1 MNINRHNYEEF
12 FLMYVDHE
20 LTASERRLVEAF
32 VRENQ
37 DLGEELDL
45 LQQTK
50 LVADPAIR
58 FENKDFL
65 MKETPDHPGINFTNY
80 EEYFLLYADNE
91 LNSEDRRAVEA
102 FVVQSE
108 RLSKE
113 FSWILQCRLEPDY
126 DISYEGKEDL
136 YRNSRDRKPLFI
148 TWYSMV
154 AAAVLMVVGGWL
166 VFRLLNKPSV
176 TQLKNTT
183 EAVAHVKQPEP
194 TKNIPSAVTPATP
207 QSLENTKKGTVM
219 EIASLQPR
227 KKSSLLAK
235 NDQEQQA
242 APVQPDENKTA
253 LAARKNIEP
262 AHQVSMPEKI
272 NTAELGSV
280 LNPASDQ
287 MLASL
292 SHPAV
297 ESPASQKE
305 PPDQSASQLAFTS
318 MTADSEDGINVLTT
332 SSGKNKMRGIFRK
345 VSRVFGK
352 TTGMDDE
359 GSDRAVLIGN
369 IQIALK

>member
-37 DLGEELDL
+37 DLGEELHL

-102 FVVQSE
+102 FVAQSE

-126 DISYEGKEDL
+126 SISYENKEDL
-136 YRNSRDRKPLFI
+136 YRNSQDRKPLFI
-148 TWYSMV
+148 TWYRMV
-154 AAAVLMVVGGWL
+154 AAAVLLLLGGWL
-166 VFRLLNKPSV
+166 VFRLNKPSV
-176 TQLKNTT
+176 PQVKNAT
-183 EAVAHVKQPEP
+183 EAVARVKQPEP
-194 TKNIPSAVTPATP
+194 IKNIPSAVTPATP
-207 QSLENTKKGTVM
+207 QSLENTKRGTVI
-219 EIASLQPR
+219 EIASLQTR
-227 KKSSLLAK
+227 KKSASLSK
-235 NDQEQQA
+235 NNQEQQA
-242 APVQPDENKTA
+242 APDQPDENKTA
-253 LAARKNIEP
+253 LATRKNIEP
-262 AHQVSMPEKI
+262 VHQVSMPEKI

-280 LNPASDQ
+280 INPASDQ

-297 ESPASQKE
+297 ESPALQKE
-305 PPDQSASQLAFTS
+305 APDQSASQLAFAS
-318 MTADSEDGINVLTT
+318 MTADPEDGINVLTT